1 LRLRPLRAT
10 KICWRANGDVV
21 VTNILPGHAVVDSL
35 EIGDDALAEI
45 SLILE
50 MRRNFSMSVYKDK
63 CMKRRVAIRM
73 RSCRCHDAAEYCN
86 LLRQSEQELDQLKK
100 TLTIH
105 VSQFFR
111 NPSMFE
117 KLQTVVLPY
126 LFQNADIPD
135 ERLRFWSLGCAG
147 GEEAYSLGIVLREF
161 FTRELLHTPVDIL
174 AFDIDADILQ
184 AAERAEYNEDRLK
197 DLPGLIKERYFI
209 PNGPRLQLSAEIQ
222 EMVTFHQRNIMDIET
237 FEPCR
242 LILCRNTLIY
252 FTRSDQE
259 KILRG
264 IAHILPTGG
273 ILVLGKSETL
283 VGDVRK
289 HFTTICPVERI
300 YRRV

>member
-1 LRLRPLRAT
+1 MVEGAVT
-10 KICWRANGDVV
+10 KILSGF
-21 VTNILPGHAVVDSL
+21 AVIDSL

-45 SLILE
+45 SMILE

-117 KLQTVVLPY
+117 KLQSVVFPY
-126 LFQNADIPD
+126 LFQAAHASGD
-135 ERLRFWSLGCAG
+135 RLRFWSLGCAG
-147 GEEAYSLGIVLREF
+147 GEEAYSLGIILKEF
-161 FTRELLHTPVDIL
+161 FTRELLRTPVEIM
-174 AFDIDADILQ
+174 AFEIDADILQ

-197 DLPGLIKERYFI
+197 DLPDVMRERYFV
-209 PNGPRLQLSAEIQ
+209 PNGPRLQLAAEIKG
-222 EMVTFHQRNIMDIET
+222 MVTFHQQNIMDVGT

-252 FTRSDQE
+252 FARPDQE

-264 IAHILPTGG
+264 IAHILPAGG

-289 HFTTICPVERI
+289 YFTTVCPVERI